1 LSFRADERVVRYEY
15 VAEQRNQHSRSHA
28 VARFENFPHDAPE
41 NSAADDGHQNQ
52 RTERE
57 SLSEDCGW
65 KGSDRGGAVKRLGS
79 TDGKNKNVL
88 TPTGLLLEGLGSD
101 CWTRDYRFEI
111 RNSACRAKVENA
123 IIGFGLLQQLQALP
137 AQLGLNGG
145 KQTESLAKPVEPN
158 VGKSL
163 T

>member
-1 LSFRADERVVRYEY
+1 
-15 VAEQRNQHSRSHA
+15 
-28 VARFENFPHDAPE
+28 VARLENLPHDSPE
-41 NSAADDGHQNQ
+41 NSAADDGRHDQ

-57 SLSEDCGW
+57 SLSDDRGW
-65 KGSDRGGAVKRLGS
+65 KDGDRGSAVKRLGS

-88 TPTGLLLEGLGSD
+88 TPTGLLMEGLGSD

-111 RNSACRAKVENA
+111 QNSASRVKVENA
-123 IIGFGLLQQLQALP
+123 IIGFGLLQQLQPLP
-137 AQLGLNGG
+137 AQLRLDGG